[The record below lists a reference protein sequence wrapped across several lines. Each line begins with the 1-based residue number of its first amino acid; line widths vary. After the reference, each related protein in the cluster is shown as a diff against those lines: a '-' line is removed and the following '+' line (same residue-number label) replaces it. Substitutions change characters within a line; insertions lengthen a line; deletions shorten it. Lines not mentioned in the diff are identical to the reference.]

1 MKTEKRCLTDY
12 EMTNLILRSSK
23 GNLKSKIVSD
33 WISSSSKFYRESDS
47 DEDFVQKTNK
57 FLSKHKLP
65 IKVID
70 IELVNED
77 EDDDFDEIS
86 FDWTIE
92 LSLTD

>member
-65 IKVID
+65 IKVLSV
-70 IELVNED
+70 ELVD
-77 EDDDFDEIS
+77 EDDEIS
-86 FDWTIE
+86 FDWIIE

>member
-23 GNLKSKIVSD
+23 GSLKSKIVSD

-47 DEDFVQKTNK
+47 DESFIQKINK